1 MLDKQNQSVL
11 PVLVSVSQV
20 LHMPFQSPV
29 HSSESL
35 AFHTVSPFRQELIF
49 LKRVSRQDFCFKK
62 SSFVSDCSTWFGLL
76 WDVTLQTQARKSNS
90 MHFKEFL
97 FNLDFKLHFPHLC
110 LVSRKKQKT
119 TKKRWKGHHLFLSH
133 NFFFHY
139 TLFHPKSLLSISV
152 YLMVWDQRYELSLS
166 NIHIWLSPNLSCNTA
181 PSEEFM
187 LKRTSGLTHGPSGE
201 CLFL

>member
-35 AFHTVSPFRQELIF
+35 AFHTVSQFRQELIF
-49 LKRVSRQDFCFKK
+49 LKRVSRQDFYFKK

-110 LVSRKKQKT
+110 LVSRKNKKQL
-119 TKKRWKGHHLFLSH
+119 KKDGKAIIFSYHITS
-133 NFFFHY
+133 FFI
-139 TLFHPKSLLSISV
+139 TLCFTQKA
-152 YLMVWDQRYELSLS
+152 
-166 NIHIWLSPNLSCNTA
+166 C
-181 PSEEFM
+181 
-187 LKRTSGLTHGPSGE
+187 
-201 CLFL
+201 